1 MGKWRGREWISRRG
15 VWGGGGWVNR
25 WQASLP
31 ETCPRAGRS
40 IVRKAA
46 ETFWKPE
53 PDLQPAKILAF
64 DPGEPRCTFAVSVAF
79 DYPHF
84 AKSEVTVAPKLIIR
98 ATCWAAEGL
107 NYCMNAKSLL
117 QIIPALMI
125 SVAMATTTIAAGK
138 ISPEQASKAMLTA
151 LNNQVSLSA
160 DQQDKAKPIIDK
172 HVADLEAVKDD
183 TTLDKDAKKA
193 KVVELRKQYVDDI
206 NGILTPDQQKKWEAS
221 REANKAKVKAHV
233 KKKAAEKAPQ

>member
-1 MGKWRGREWISRRG
+1 MQKR
-15 VWGGGGWVNR
+15 
-25 WQASLP
+25 
-31 ETCPRAGRS
+31 
-40 IVRKAA
+40 
-46 ETFWKPE
+46 FWKLAPG
-53 PDLQPAKILAF
+53 LQPAKIPAF
-64 DPGEPRCTFAVSVAF
+64 DLGEPRCSFAVSVAF
-79 DYPHF
+79 DYRISQ
-84 AKSEVTVAPKLIIR
+84 KSEVSVVPTLIIP

-107 NYCMNAKSLL
+107 NGYMKAKNLL

-125 SVAMATTTIAAGK
+125 FGAMATTTLAAGK

-151 LNNQVSLSA
+151 LNNQVTLSA

-172 HVADLEAVKDD
+172 HVADLEALKND

-221 REANKAKVKAHV
+221 REANKAKIKAHV
-233 KKKAAEKAPQ
+233 KKKAAETAPQ